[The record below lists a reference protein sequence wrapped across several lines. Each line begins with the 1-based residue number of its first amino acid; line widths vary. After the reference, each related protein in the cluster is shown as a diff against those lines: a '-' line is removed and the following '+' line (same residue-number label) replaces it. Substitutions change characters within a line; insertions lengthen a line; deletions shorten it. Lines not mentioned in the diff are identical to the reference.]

1 MSFCLSSGG
10 DDAVRLNVGP
20 EGRGRRLDAF
30 LSAEFGLSRSKVKKA
45 VQEGRCLVN
54 GRLCVDADLRL
65 EPGMDLTFGV
75 PRCETVLEPEAG
87 ELDILYRDEHMAVV
101 NKPPHLT
108 VHPCPSCP
116 EGTLV
121 HRLLARVPELGR
133 LEGLRPG
140 IVHRLDKD
148 TSGLLV
154 VALTE
159 SARLELTRA
168 FAAREISKTYLAVAR
183 GLLPARGESRLPLGR
198 HPTLK
203 TRMAVVAENRGGKPA
218 HSEWESLYRD
228 PGGRFTLLAVRI
240 HTGRTHQI
248 RVHLAQA
255 GHPLWGDALYGP
267 ALSPAEEKAA
277 PRQML
282 HAWKLEFRHPVTGRA
297 MRFCCPPP
305 ADIPDCM
312 AALSRRTVRLVL
324 TGVAGCGKSS
334 LLRVLGDAGVPTWS
348 ADAAVAALYA
358 PGGDGWRILRG
369 LYGDRFVAGD
379 DSPVNKTALAAALAE
394 EPGLR
399 REIETAVHP
408 MVFHALRT
416 FFGKAEQD
424 GAELAAAEV
433 PLWHETRRAARSSG
447 KNGGEEISVAVL
459 CPDDARRERLRV
471 RRGWSAERIAL
482 VDSWQFSQEDKAKAS
497 DFVVDNGGD
506 EDALRAHGAELL
518 LRAAARGAEP
528 DPALPAEW
536 EQAWACPE

>member
-1 MSFCLSSGG
+1 MTEFIHKVTKEDEGMEVREIMRTYFDFSARLRNKIKREKLVMLNDEQTPGWIKPEVG
-10 DDAVRLNVGP
+10 DVIRIDLP
-20 EGRGRRLDAF
+20 EEKSHFEPQPIPLDPVYEDDDLLIINKQPGLIVHPTKGHPTGTVANALMYYMEHTGKPFKIRFVNRLD
-30 LSAEFGLSRSKVKKA
+30 
-45 VQEGRCLVN
+45 
-54 GRLCVDADLRL
+54 
-65 EPGMDLTFGV
+65 M
-75 PRCETVLEPEAG
+75 
-87 ELDILYRDEHMAVV
+87 
-101 NKPPHLT
+101 
-108 VHPCPSCP
+108 
-116 EGTLV
+116 
-121 HRLLARVPELGR
+121 
-133 LEGLRPG
+133 
-140 IVHRLDKD
+140 D

-154 VALTE
+154 VAKN
-159 SARLELTRA
+159 AYCQNDYTRQMKENLVQK
-168 FAAREISKTYLAVAR
+168 RYLAIVKGILENDHGTIDLPIGRPDPENVAR
-183 GLLPARGESRLPLGR
+183 GVMEGGAPSVTHYTVRERFLQSGYTLVELLLE
-198 HPTLK
+198 
-203 TRMAVVAENRGGKPA
+203 
-218 HSEWESLYRD
+218 
-228 PGGRFTLLAVRI
+228 
-240 HTGRTHQI
+240 TGRTHQI

-518 LRAAARGAEP
+518 LRAAARGAERNA
-528 DPALPAEW
+528 ALRAEW

>member
-1 MSFCLSSGG
+1 MRYLFVFG
-10 DDAVRLNVGP
+10 D
-20 EGRGRRLDAF
+20 
-30 LSAEFGLSRSKVKKA
+30 
-45 VQEGRCLVN
+45 Q
-54 GRLCVDADLRL
+54 
-65 EPGMDLTFGV
+65 
-75 PRCETVLEPEAG
+75 
-87 ELDILYRDEHMAVV
+87 
-101 NKPPHLT
+101 
-108 VHPCPSCP
+108 
-116 EGTLV
+116 
-121 HRLLARVPELGR
+121 
-133 LEGLRPG
+133 
-140 IVHRLDKD
+140 
-148 TSGLLV
+148 
-154 VALTE
+154 
-159 SARLELTRA
+159 
-168 FAAREISKTYLAVAR
+168 
-183 GLLPARGESRLPLGR
+183 
-198 HPTLK
+198 
-203 TRMAVVAENRGGKPA
+203 
-218 HSEWESLYRD
+218 WESLYRD

-447 KNGGEEISVAVL
+447 ENGGEEISVAVL

-506 EDALRAHGAELL
+506 
-518 LRAAARGAEP
+518 AAARGAERNA
-528 DPALPAEW
+528 ALRAEW